1 MLFIE
6 DPNILSQYSSC
17 PSPQSLSPGTTLTAS
32 VTSALGDDHAVIY
45 DVCTISI
52 DGPSCPVPTT
62 PTGIAAVGFQASR
75 SVSQAEVRR
84 GACVG
89 PCADTVGAHQCCYR
103 RCLHPNLLE
112 RAEPVDLLFL
122 PLLIAPPTQPPT
134 QNHSLTS
141 FFSLSLS
148 NRLELSLREL

>member
-6 DPNILSQYSSC
+6 YPNILSQYSSC
-17 PSPQSLSPGTTLTAS
+17 PSVPSLSLSPGTTLTAS
-32 VTSALGDDHAVIY
+32 VTSAFGDDQAVIY

-62 PTGIAAVGFQASR
+62 PTGIVAVGFQASR
-75 SVSQAEVRR
+75 SVSQAEVRH

-89 PCADTVGAHQCCYR
+89 PCAYTVGAHRCCYR

-122 PLLIAPPTQPPT
+122 PLLIAPPTQPPLKIIP
-134 QNHSLTS
+134 SLLFT
-141 FFSLSLS
+141 LPLK
-148 NRLELSLREL
+148 

>member
-1 MLFIE
+1 MGPVLGLVQTQWGPTSVAT
-6 DPNILSQYSSC
+6 DGVY
-17 PSPQSLSPGTTLTAS
+17 TLT
-32 VTSALGDDHAVIY
+32 
-45 DVCTISI
+45 
-52 DGPSCPVPTT
+52 
-62 PTGIAAVGFQASR
+62 
-75 SVSQAEVRR
+75 
-84 GACVG
+84 
-89 PCADTVGAHQCCYR
+89 
-103 RCLHPNLLE
+103 LLE

>member
-17 PSPQSLSPGTTLTAS
+17 PSPQSLSLLVLFS
-32 VTSALGDDHAVIY
+32 QLLSFGDDHAVIY

-62 PTGIAAVGFQASR
+62 PTGIGAVGFQDSR

-134 QNHSLTS
+134 QNHSLTCFHS
-141 FFSLSLS
+141 PSQID
-148 NRLELSLREL
+148 